1 MVAWPS
7 KFKILREGFSETP
20 ADRVISSQMDVG
32 PAKKRR
38 RTILGVKNIS
48 FMVQTTIADYA
59 DFEQFY
65 LDNDVGSF
73 DFTHPRTNQTVK
85 ARFVSVPTGEL
96 EETVYRIPVQLE
108 ILP

>member
-20 ADRVISSQMDVG
+20 TDRVISSQMDVG

-96 EETVYRIPVQLE
+96 QETVYRIGVQLE

>member
-1 MVAWPS
+1 MAIWPA
-7 KFKILREGFSETP
+7 KFKVLREGFSETP
-20 ADRVISSQMDVG
+20 VDRVIRSQMEVG

-48 FMVQTTIADYA
+48 FIVQVDIADYGE
-59 DFEQFY
+59 FEQFY
-65 LDNDVGSF
+65 LDNDVACF
-73 DFTHPRTNQTVK
+73 DFQHPRTNQTVQ

-96 EETVYRIPVQLE
+96 NETVYRIPVQLE